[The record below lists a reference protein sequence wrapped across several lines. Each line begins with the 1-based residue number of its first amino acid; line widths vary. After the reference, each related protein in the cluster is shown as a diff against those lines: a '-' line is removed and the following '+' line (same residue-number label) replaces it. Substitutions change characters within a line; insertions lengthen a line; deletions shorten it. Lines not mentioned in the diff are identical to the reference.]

1 MGIAVSSWQLAR
13 AVASAGQIGVVSATA
28 IDTVVVRELQQGDPH
43 GRLDSLR
50 DYPDQEIVAYLA
62 DTFFVEGGIDAGT
75 PYKLLPMHRFNPTV
89 RSQRVLS
96 AAAYSEVQLAKRGH
110 DGYVG
115 INLLCELKRYTLASL
130 YGAMLAGVDAV
141 MIGAGIPLEEA
152 RLLPDLAAGKP
163 CRLKMEV
170 DTSQFEGEAESF
182 YYELD
187 PAEIVPAVVP
197 LKRPDF
203 YPIISSDIL
212 ARVLKAKLPD
222 GLITGWIIE
231 GPIAGGHNA
240 PPRNKSYDDDHN
252 PVYDDRDAADFSKIA
267 GLGLPFY
274 LAGGYG
280 QPEKVEEAIAAGAAG
295 VQIGSLFSLSNESG
309 YPAEY
314 KRDLIQQLHARR
326 ITIRTDGRVSPTG
339 FPFKVLEVEDTNGVP
354 EVYEQRTRMCD
365 LGYLQSA
372 YLDKKGRLLA
382 RCPSE
387 PVDDYV
393 RKGGKEEDTERRGCL
408 CNGLMAN
415 IGLGQ
420 RRTSGDEQ
428 PLFTGGDEL
437 LSMPL
442 GSLEDPSYSAAEVL
456 DYLLAT
462 RDVPSL
468 A

>member
-1 MGIAVSSWQLAR
+1 M
-13 AVASAGQIGVVSATA
+13 
-28 IDTVVVRELQQGDPH
+28 
-43 GRLDSLR
+43 
-50 DYPDQEIVAYLA
+50 
-62 DTFFVEGGIDAGT
+62 
-75 PYKLLPMHRFNPTV
+75 
-89 RSQRVLS
+89 
-96 AAAYSEVQLAKRGH
+96 
-110 DGYVG
+110 
-115 INLLCELKRYTLASL
+115 
-130 YGAMLAGVDAV
+130 
-141 MIGAGIPLEEA
+141 
-152 RLLPDLAAGKP
+152 
-163 CRLKMEV
+163 
-170 DTSQFEGEAESF
+170 
-182 YYELD
+182 
-187 PAEIVPAVVP
+187 
-197 LKRPDF
+197 
-203 YPIISSDIL
+203 
-212 ARVLKAKLPD
+212 
-222 GLITGWIIE
+222 
-231 GPIAGGHNA
+231 
-240 PPRNKSYDDDHN
+240 
-252 PVYDDRDAADFSKIA
+252 
-267 GLGLPFY
+267 
-274 LAGGYG
+274 
-280 QPEKVEEAIAAGAAG
+280 
-295 VQIGSLFSLSNESG
+295 
-309 YPAEY
+309 
-314 KRDLIQQLHARR
+314 
-326 ITIRTDGRVSPTG
+326 SPTG